1 MFLLKLKKLLEQNVE
16 IVQVTT
22 PFLLKS
28 SLPMS
33 DKVIGFAATAI
44 GAAATVNYP
53 TLPHKDS

>member
-1 MFLLKLKKLLEQNVE
+1 MFLLKLKILPERNVE
-16 IVQVTT
+16 IVEVTK

-28 SLPMS
+28 SPPMS

-44 GAAATVNYP
+44 GVAATVNIP